1 MNYTNSI
8 LNRYIEAL
16 RDASEQGCV
25 PLATVRFAFSMA
37 LRDVDALITG
47 QADTLT
53 RQAEK
58 IARLEAENERLAA
71 AKPVMVDSI
80 DEVDYPPVVTIKGN
94 GATSAIS
101 TPTPNG
107 SAVTQTSG
115 ISWHGLP
122 HDLQAQIT
130 RLEDGEVTW
139 RNLPTTD
146 RRAITLYV
154 LPRLGDTTLTMGAF
168 DFHRPA
174 WMPTPS
180 ALTQMFGLR
189 WTEIVEQANRVAE
202 DV

>member
-1 MNYTNSI
+1 MNYTNNI
-8 LNRYIEAL
+8 LNRYTEAL

-25 PLATVRFAFSMA
+25 PLATARFAFSMA

-58 IARLEAENERLAA
+58 IARLEAENERLVA
-71 AKPVMVDSI
+71 AKPVMVDAL
-80 DEVDYPPVVTIKGN
+80 DEVDYPPVATINGN
-94 GATSAIS
+94 GVTSAIS
-101 TPTPNG
+101 GPTANG
-107 SAVTQTSG
+107 TAVTQTNG

-139 RNLPTTD
+139 RSLPATD

-154 LPRLGDTTLTMGAF
+154 LPRLGDLTLTMSAF
-168 DFHRPA
+168 DFHRPQ
-174 WMPTPS
+174 WMPTP
-180 ALTQMFGLR
+180 AAITQMFGLR
-189 WTEIVEQANRVAE
+189 WTELVEQAHRVAE